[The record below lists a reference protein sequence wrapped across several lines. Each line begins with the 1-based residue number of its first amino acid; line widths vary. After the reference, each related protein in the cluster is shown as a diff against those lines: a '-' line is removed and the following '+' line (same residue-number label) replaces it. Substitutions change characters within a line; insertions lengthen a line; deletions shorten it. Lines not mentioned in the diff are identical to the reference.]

1 MCEARK
7 LPVTPAPSE
16 AEPPPETP
24 GGAHPEP
31 PENPSIGDFFFVGT
45 ACAVSVV
52 GAGAVGY
59 LLDSWLG
66 TTPWIT
72 FAGLVFGITCAVLL
86 AYANFRKFV

>member
-1 MCEARK
+1 M
-7 LPVTPAPSE
+7 TPTPPE
-16 AEPPPETP
+16 AEPSPETP
-24 GGAHPEP
+24 DGTDPEP
-31 PENPSIGDFFFVGT
+31 EAPSLGDFFFVGT

-52 GAGAVGY
+52 AAGGLGY